1 MKCKKVL
8 TIMSI
13 AALMSGIMIGCQKA
27 DGKSNEGAGGDN
39 ISKGSIELDFF
50 QMKNEAK
57 AVYDEIIAKF
67 EAENPGVKINQ
78 ISPADS
84 ETVFLTNVS
93 TGDIPDIMSVY
104 PAEATYKS
112 IMDEGIMAD
121 MTGEKVLENA
131 EETSVKMC
139 EHNGKIY
146 TMPFAMSTFGI
157 FCNEDMFKEQNL
169 ELPET
174 WEELIEACKV
184 FEKAGITAIA
194 CNDKDSVA
202 LGQEAERIIGLI
214 KNDVYLDFEE
224 VGQGKASFQ
233 DESLPYIRTMADAM
247 LELRKYGSKDSLAI
261 GREQATSD
269 FVNGKHPMFISGTW
283 GLAAIMKAAPEMN
296 LTMIPIPNPTGEEIT
311 IPINI
316 DIALGYSATTKYPK
330 EALAF
335 IEFCARPEI
344 NQLLADKEGTPTVIK
359 GVEYHIE
366 PLSLMKEK
374 MSGEKTF
381 LTLVNYWPAGMRNE
395 WAIPMQQLLI
405 DQDVNRFLEE
415 TDRIVKQYYKES

>member
-1 MKCKKVL
+1 MRYRKIMAVL
-8 TIMSI
+8 SA
-13 AALMSGIMIGCQKA
+13 AALAAGVITGCGGASDQTGGESSKA
-27 DGKSNEGAGGDN
+27 VAG
-39 ISKGSIELDFF
+39 SVTLDFF

-57 AVYDEIIAKF
+57 SVYDEIIAKF

-84 ETVFLTNVS
+84 ETVFLTNIS

-131 EETSVKMC
+131 EATAVKMC
-139 EHNGKIY
+139 EHNGKVY
-146 TMPFAMSTFGI
+146 TMPFALSSFGI
-157 FCNEDMFKEQNL
+157 FCNKDMFEEQNL

-174 WEELIEACKV
+174 WDDLIKACQTFEA
-184 FEKAGITAIA
+184 AGITAIA

-202 LGQEAERIIGLI
+202 LGQEAERIIGII
-214 KNDVYLDFEE
+214 KNDVYNDFET
-224 VGQGKASFQ
+224 VGTSDASFT
-233 DESLPYIRTMADAM
+233 DANLPYVRTMAVAM
-247 LELRKYGSKDSLAI
+247 LELRKYGPKDSLAI

-269 FVNGKHPMFISGTW
+269 FVNNKYPMFISGTW
-283 GLAAIMKAAPEMN
+283 GLAAILKAAPEMN
-296 LTMIPIPNPTGEEIT
+296 LSMVPIPNPAGEVQSL
-311 IPINI
+311 PING
-316 DIALGYSATTKYPK
+316 DIALGYSATTEHPE
-330 EALAF
+330 EALKF

-344 NQLLADKEGTPTVIK
+344 NQLLADNEGTPTVIK

-366 PLSLMKEK
+366 PLALMKEK
-374 MSGEKTF
+374 MAGDKTF

-405 DQDVNRFLEE
+405 DQNVDHFLEE